1 MVTKS
6 IATPDF
12 IHYANEALHNAL
24 NKAYEDICDIVRGNG
39 SFFKTASTDG
49 QNRTA
54 IIATYYD
61 VRNGRVYRERI
72 HGLRWDS
79 ELGLTLCTD
88 DMLENYQFDNEYYFE
103 KFFDFEGKDA
113 VEIEK
118 VLADPAYFVEFDT
131 YDLNPTETIIS
142 ILGGLQDYV

>member
-1 MVTKS
+1 MSKTMV
-6 IATPDF
+6 TPDF
-12 IHYANEALHNAL
+12 IYYANEALHNAL
-24 NKAYEDICDIVRGNG
+24 NKAYKDICDIVRGNG
-39 SFFKTASTDG
+39 GFFKTASTDG

-54 IIATYYD
+54 IYATYYTTWRD
-61 VRNGRVYRERI
+61 DETYRVRV
-72 HGLRWDS
+72 HGLRWDD

-113 VEIEK
+113 AEIEK
-118 VLADPAYFVEFDT
+118 VLADPAYFVEFDK
-131 YDLNPTETIIS
+131 YDLNSTETIIS